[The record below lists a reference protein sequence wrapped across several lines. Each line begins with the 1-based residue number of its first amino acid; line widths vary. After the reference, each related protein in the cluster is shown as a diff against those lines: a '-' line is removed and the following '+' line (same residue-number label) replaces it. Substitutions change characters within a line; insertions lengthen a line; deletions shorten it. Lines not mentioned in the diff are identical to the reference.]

1 MKGLLGILVFV
12 LLSQGIGGLVHEF
25 TDGRWRV
32 WALVHRIHFLDGY
45 HVYVSVGLIVL
56 GIAVAMLMEDSSD

>member
-32 WALVHRIHFLDGY
+32 WALVHRIHFLDGFE
-45 HVYVSVGLIVL
+45 VYVCVGLVVL
-56 GIAVAMLMEDSSD
+56 GIAVATLIDDSD